1 MDEDYPMIPMRNI
14 ILEYNNKNCTLHTQH
29 NNLTYLLSFDLIFN
43 RKCTFLV
50 LFSFGNNVI

>member
-14 ILEYNNKNCTLHTQH
+14 ILEYNNKNCTL